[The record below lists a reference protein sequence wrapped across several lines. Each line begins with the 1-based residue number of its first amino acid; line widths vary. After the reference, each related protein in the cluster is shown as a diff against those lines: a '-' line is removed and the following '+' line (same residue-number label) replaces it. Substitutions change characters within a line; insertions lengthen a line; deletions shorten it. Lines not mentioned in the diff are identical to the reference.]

1 MVLLTVRCGSL
12 CSVVQNREKK
22 KSEFSVAAY
31 KRSMGTHALPL
42 AVTACVA
49 VHIQPPVLICVHGF
63 GGSPPCRELHF
74 IAEHLLQ

>member
-12 CSVVQNREKK
+12 CSVVQNHKK
-22 KSEFSVAAY
+22 KSEFSVMAY
-31 KRSMGTHALPL
+31 KRSMGTHALSL
-42 AVTACVA
+42 VVTACVA

-63 GGSPPCRELHF
+63 GGSPPHRELHF